1 MASFTPPTLNRDFVC
16 VMPDDNPTVAAVVSS
31 YFNEPGIYFT
41 TFSFPAIDKPFAAHF
56 DFSDDGY
63 IARMIGSD
71 AAVVINNA
79 IVKLRPKKVFLAGM
93 TSIQKSYIE
102 AHIPKGMLIEIDSII
117 DEPKKLAFLN
127 KTFQGPSLCKS
138 SDVTAGLLHAKYS

>member
-79 IVKLRPKKVFLAGM
+79 IVKLLPKKASLPPIPNIHK
-93 TSIQKSYIE
+93 TYINP
-102 AHIPKGMLIEIDSII
+102 HLP
-117 DEPKKLAFLN
+117 
-127 KTFQGPSLCKS
+127 
-138 SDVTAGLLHAKYS
+138 